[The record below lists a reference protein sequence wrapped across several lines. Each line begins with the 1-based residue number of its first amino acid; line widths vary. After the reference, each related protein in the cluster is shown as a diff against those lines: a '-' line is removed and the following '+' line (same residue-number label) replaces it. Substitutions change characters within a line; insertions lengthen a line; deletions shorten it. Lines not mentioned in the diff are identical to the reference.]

1 MELSDKQLEMISEL
15 AESAFAP
22 GRIAFMI
29 DVEPEVFRQL
39 IEDIAHPASIAYYK
53 GFYTNENA
61 VRKSIMQLA
70 RNGSSPAQTL
80 AMQMIERTKTEMRH
94 EGYQSLGT

>member
-1 MELSDKQLEMISEL
+1 MELSEKHLEMISEL

-29 DVEPEVFRQL
+29 DVPAEDFKAM
-39 IEDIAHPASIAYYK
+39 IEDANHPASIAYYK

-80 AMQMIERTKTEMRH
+80 AMQMINHTKTEMRH
-94 EGYQSLGT
+94 EGYQSLDN

>member
-1 MELSDKQLEMISEL
+1 MEFNNLVCEKITEL

-22 GRIAFMI
+22 ARIAFMLDI
-29 DVEPEVFRQL
+29 EPAQFRL
-39 IEDIAHPASIAYYK
+39 MIEDLNHPASIAYYK
-53 GFYTNENA
+53 GFFTNENA

-80 AMQMIERTKTEMRH
+80 AMQMIERTKTEMRN
-94 EGYQSLGT
+94 EGYQSIDT

>member
-1 MELSDKQLEMISEL
+1 MELSDKQLEMINEL
-15 AESAFAP
+15 AEAAFAP

-29 DVEPEVFRQL
+29 DVDPALFKCMV
-39 IEDIAHPASIAYYK
+39 EDLAHAASIAYYK

-80 AMQMIERTKTEMRH
+80 AIQIIEKTKTEMRH
-94 EGYQSLGT
+94 EGYQSIDT